1 MSITRDEKRRRINEV
16 LELLHLDEESNV
28 KPRSKE
34 LRKRTSIA
42 MELITGHPVLFL
54 EDPTTDLDLST
65 TTDVFSVLRRMS
77 KRGQTIIFS
86 ITQPPYSIFRFFD
99 TLTLVAS
106 GKVMFHGPAQKALE
120 YFTSA
125 GYNYDSLNNPV
136 DFFLDIISGGSSA
149 ILDTEEDC
157 YEGM

>member
-1 MSITRDEKRRRINEV
+1 
-16 LELLHLDEESNV
+16 
-28 KPRSKE
+28 
-34 LRKRTSIA
+34 
-42 MELITGHPVLFL
+42 
-54 EDPTTDLDLST
+54 
-65 TTDVFSVLRRMS
+65 MS

>member
-1 MSITRDEKRRRINEV
+1 LLDVLAARKDPRGLLGDVLINGKPRPANFKCTSGYVPQNDMVMHTMTVRENVEFSAALRLPMSITRDEKRRRINEV

-65 TTDVFSVLRRMS
+65 TTDVFSVLRRYLLNP
-77 KRGQTIIFS
+77 I
-86 ITQPPYSIFRFFD
+86 
-99 TLTLVAS
+99 
-106 GKVMFHGPAQKALE
+106 GP
-120 YFTSA
+120 
-125 GYNYDSLNNPV
+125 
-136 DFFLDIISGGSSA
+136 
-149 ILDTEEDC
+149 
-157 YEGM
+157 